1 MNADRRLEL
10 ADEAALA
17 RYLVALRD
25 SGSALTPELA
35 AAFDE
40 LTPGQLDVLVGLL
53 IDEGAG
59 SPAPR
64 PAPAAPAV
72 APRVPRRDAAPPP
85 DRSSWSGRT
94 WTAVL
99 LAASLV
105 TASLVWASSLVLTAP
120 SSGSASTGRE
130 SSMAADP
137 GTTVD
142 LGDLDLS
149 GLDLGADGDW

>member
-1 MNADRRLEL
+1 VNVDRRLEL

-25 SGSALTPELA
+25 SGAALTPELA

-40 LTPGQLDVLVGLL
+40 LTPVQLDVLVGLL
-53 IDEGAG
+53 VDEGAESSAPG
-59 SPAPR
+59 RVPAV
-64 PAPAAPAV
+64 PAV
-72 APRVPRRDAAPPP
+72 APRAPRRDAAPPA
-85 DRSSWSGRT
+85 DRSSWWGRT

-130 SSMAADP
+130 SSAVADP

-142 LGDLDLS
+142 LGELGLS
-149 GLDLGADGDW
+149 GLDLGSDGDW